1 MKLYVVNRLF
11 NDYSTDMVPTCEG
24 IFTTQAKAEK
34 MVRGLVFNDGSADMT
49 PTCEGIFTSQ
59 VCAEK
64 MVRGMVF
71 VESLENE
78 KKDDLILRNEE
89 YTMIRYITLE
99 DATITYTIEEVNA

>member
-34 MVRGLVFNDGSADMT
+34 MVRGLVFNDAT
-49 PTCEGIFTSQ
+49 EY
-59 VCAEK
+59 
-64 MVRGMVF
+64 
-71 VESLENE
+71 E
-78 KKDDLILRNEE
+78 KKDDYTTMWSEE
-89 YTMIRYITLE
+89 YISIRYITLK

>member
-1 MKLYVVNRLF
+1 MKLYVVNRL
-11 NDYSTDMVPTCEG
+11 
-24 IFTTQAKAEK
+24 
-34 MVRGLVFNDGSADMT
+34 FNDGSADMT